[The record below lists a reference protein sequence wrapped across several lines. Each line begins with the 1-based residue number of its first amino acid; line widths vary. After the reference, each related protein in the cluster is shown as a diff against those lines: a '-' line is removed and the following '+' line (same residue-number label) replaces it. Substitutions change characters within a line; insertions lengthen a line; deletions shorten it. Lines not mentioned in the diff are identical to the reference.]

1 MHLFILYNLQLE
13 IINFLYKNLSKADCC
28 VQTLY
33 YDKTMSNLTTLSITD
48 DSGFLAIVNADKY
61 NSFLNEEWAMP
72 QLFRRFVDEMNRDNL
87 IIWSTGC
94 ENTWT
99 VNFVNKPSNKKSFR
113 EFSKT
118 IAVTGGQIF
127 LTNFEDLTMSAQYEN
142 EKIPAK
148 HNVDL
153 YLRLDNGI
161 YEFKVRQLFDPT
173 HYEHKAGDADFEIVV
188 QSKIKTMEQ
197 EIDRIFWQTE

>member
-1 MHLFILYNLQLE
+1 M
-13 IINFLYKNLSKADCC
+13 
-28 VQTLY
+28 QTLF

-61 NSFLNEEWAMP
+61 NSFVNEKWTLP
-72 QLFRRFVDEMNRDNL
+72 QLFERFVEEMNRDNL

-99 VNFVNKPSNKKSFR
+99 INFVDKASDKKSFR

-118 IAVTGGQIF
+118 MAVTDGRIF
-127 LTNFEDLTMSAQYEN
+127 LTNFEDLTMSAQHED

-148 HNVDL
+148 HNADL
-153 YLRLDNGI
+153 YIKLDNGI
-161 YEFKVRQLFDPT
+161 YVFKIRQLFDPT
-173 HYEHKAGDADFEIVV
+173 HYKHEAGDVGFEIVV
-188 QSKIKTMEQ
+188 QSNLKTIEQ
-197 EIDRIFWQTE
+197 KVEEVFWHPSLSVVSLSSNQ